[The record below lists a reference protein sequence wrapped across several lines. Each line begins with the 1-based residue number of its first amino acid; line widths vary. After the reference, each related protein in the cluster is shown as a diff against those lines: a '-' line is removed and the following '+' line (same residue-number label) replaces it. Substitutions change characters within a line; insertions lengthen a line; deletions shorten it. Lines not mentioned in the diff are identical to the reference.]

1 MTKNSN
7 HSNTKL
13 LGLLGHPIKQ
23 SYSPYIHN
31 VASELLNLDYLYLP
45 FDVPTASLKNA
56 IKGMIALGIRGFNIT
71 IPHKENILPH
81 LNNLSEEASLIGSVN
96 TIVNELGKLNGYNT
110 DVHGVLESLS
120 PYKDE
125 ITGSQVSVIGGGG
138 SARAVLYTLIRHL
151 KPKKIF
157 LINRTE
163 QRAEHLKNYFRDKM
177 KYSAIRTAEL
187 YPPTM
192 VDILN
197 GSKLVVNTTPVGMS
211 PKSDDAITTIPE
223 SFTNGQI
230 VFDLVYNPTQ
240 TNLLKIAAGKG
251 AVTVDGLKM
260 LVHQAAKSFELWTG
274 EKMPIEQVHK
284 SLQLYLAN

>member
-23 SYSPYIHN
+23 SYSPFIHN
-31 VASELLNLDYLYLP
+31 VTSELLNLDYLYLP
-45 FDVPTASLKNA
+45 FDVPTANLKNA
-56 IKGMIALGIRGFNIT
+56 LKGMIALGIRGFNIT
-71 IPHKENILPH
+71 IPHKENILQH

-110 DVHGVLESLS
+110 DVHGVLESLL
-120 PYKDE
+120 PYKDD
-125 ITGSQVSVIGGGG
+125 ITGSQVSVIGSGG

-151 KPKKIF
+151 KPKRIF

-177 KYSAIRTAEL
+177 KYTAIRTAEL
-187 YPPTM
+187 YPPSM
-192 VDILN
+192 AGILN
-197 GSKLVVNTTPVGMS
+197 SSKLIVNTTPVGMA
-211 PKSDDAITTIPE
+211 PKPDDSITTIPE
-223 SFTNGQI
+223 SFTSGQI

-240 TNLLKIAAGKG
+240 TNLLKMAAGKG
-251 AVTVDGLKM
+251 AVTIDGLKM

-274 EKMPIEQVHK
+274 EKMPIEQVHR
-284 SLQLYLAN
+284 SLQLYLTN

>member
-13 LGLLGHPIKQ
+13 LGLLGHPIRQ
-23 SYSPYIHN
+23 SYSPFIHN
-31 VASELLNLDYLYLP
+31 VASELLNLDYIYLP
-45 FDVPTASLKNA
+45 FDVPTSNLKNA

-110 DVHGVLESLS
+110 DVHGILESLS

-125 ITGSQVSVIGGGG
+125 ITGSQVTIIGSGG

-177 KYSAIRTAEL
+177 KYTSIRCAEF
-187 YPPTM
+187 YPPSM
-192 VDILN
+192 VDVLN
-197 GSKLVVNTTPVGMS
+197 SSKLVVNATPVGMI
-211 PKSDDAITTIPE
+211 PKSDDTITTLGE
-223 SFTNGQI
+223 SFTKGQI

-240 TNLLKIAAGKG
+240 TKLLKLASGEG
-251 AVTVDGLKM
+251 AVTLDGLKM
-260 LVHQAAKSFELWTG
+260 LIHQAAKSFELWTG
-274 EKMPIEQVHK
+274 EKMPIEQVYK